1 MSSRGVS
8 EDISLPQEKA
18 KEKQRARQPTVTTR
32 RLLGYLLPFWKVM
45 MLAAICL
52 LVSSGAGL
60 VFPWLIQRL
69 LDGVFVHHNQGLL
82 NQIALFLIF
91 VFIVRSLFDF
101 GQNYLVSFMSERLV
115 ANLRKQVFGHLQSLA
130 LSFFNTRRTGEIMS
144 RVTTDVTVVQTGLTT
159 NVLTLLQE
167 LVMLVGSFAI
177 IVVIDWRLTLL
188 IMILVPF
195 VVLLATGF
203 GRRFRWLSR
212 DVQEELGAVNTILE
226 ETLSAMRVV
235 KSFAREPF
243 ETQRF
248 NAGVDEAFRIAMK
261 RTKIRAIFG
270 PFMGLISFV
279 AIAIIIWYGGSEVLA
294 GHLSPGQLISFVIY
308 MVLIAGPVVSLSNL
322 YTQTQEALGAAE
334 RIFELLDTA
343 PERPDAPN
351 AVPLPALEGQIV
363 FEHVSFSYNKDSVVL
378 SDLSMTLVA
387 GQMVALVGPSGAG
400 KTTITGLIPR
410 LFEPSSGHI
419 YIDGYDL
426 QEVQIRS
433 LREQIAI
440 VPQEPALFG
449 GTIRENIAYGRLDA
463 SREEIE
469 AAALAANAVE
479 FIARLPQGY
488 ESTVGER
495 GVQLSAGQRQ
505 RIAIARA
512 ILRNP
517 RILILDEA
525 TASLDNES
533 EALVQDALNRLMR
546 GRTTLIIAHRLTTI
560 ENADHILVLNHGTII
575 EEGTHEALLIK
586 DGLYARLYKREFS
599 EEMA

>member
-235 KSFAREPF
+235 KSFAREPY
-243 ETQRF
+243 EIQRF
-248 NAGVDEAFRIAMK
+248 NAGVDEAFRIAIK
-261 RTKIRAIFG
+261 RTWVRAFFG
-270 PFMGLISFV
+270 PLMGLISF
-279 AIAIIIWYGGSEVLA
+279 IACG
-294 GHLSPGQLISFVIY
+294 
-308 MVLIAGPVVSLSNL
+308 SLSNC
-322 YTQTQEALGAAE
+322 
-334 RIFELLDTA
+334 
-343 PERPDAPN
+343 
-351 AVPLPALEGQIV
+351 
-363 FEHVSFSYNKDSVVL
+363 
-378 SDLSMTLVA
+378 
-387 GQMVALVGPSGAG
+387 
-400 KTTITGLIPR
+400 
-410 LFEPSSGHI
+410 
-419 YIDGYDL
+419 
-426 QEVQIRS
+426 
-433 LREQIAI
+433 EQ
-440 VPQEPALFG
+440 
-449 GTIRENIAYGRLDA
+449 
-463 SREEIE
+463 
-469 AAALAANAVE
+469 
-479 FIARLPQGY
+479 
-488 ESTVGER
+488 
-495 GVQLSAGQRQ
+495 
-505 RIAIARA
+505 
-512 ILRNP
+512 
-517 RILILDEA
+517 
-525 TASLDNES
+525 
-533 EALVQDALNRLMR
+533 
-546 GRTTLIIAHRLTTI
+546 
-560 ENADHILVLNHGTII
+560 
-575 EEGTHEALLIK
+575 
-586 DGLYARLYKREFS
+586 
-599 EEMA
+599 